1 MGKSYRT
8 YAARFICRIT
18 TFSFVPTPTQ
28 DRGLFSNRSGIFV
41 SKKEKNKQSQQ
52 RWVLTV
58 VCLSFGLSVMMSLVT
73 SVFVESAGLLVALL
87 SLIVLVML
95 GIITDVI
102 GTAVTSADE
111 QPFIAMA
118 SKRISG
124 AKQALR
130 LIRKAERVSSLLN
143 DVVGDIVGIIS
154 GSAGAVIAV
163 YLAGFGLQSAV
174 ASILT
179 TAFTSAFMIG
189 GKAYGK
195 GIAIENSAKIV
206 LFVGKIMAIFEKRGN
221 RKGARRNTRKKEKA
235 NREG

>member
-1 MGKSYRT
+1 M
-8 YAARFICRIT
+8 
-18 TFSFVPTPTQ
+18 
-28 DRGLFSNRSGIFV
+28 
-41 SKKEKNKQSQQ
+41 SKKEKARQSQK

-58 VCLSFGLSVMMSLVT
+58 VCLSFVLSLVMSFVT
-73 SVFVESAGLLVALL
+73 SIFVDSAGLLVALI
-87 SLIVLVML
+87 SLIVLVLL

-118 SKRISG
+118 SKRIPG

-130 LIRKAERVSSLLN
+130 LVRMAEKVSSLLN

-154 GSAGAVIAV
+154 GSAGAVIAI
-163 YLAGFGLQSAV
+163 YLTSFGIRSAV
-174 ASILT
+174 ASMLT

-195 GIAIENSAKIV
+195 GIAIENSSRIV
-206 LFVGKIMAIFEKRGN
+206 LSVGRMMAVFETKKR
-221 RKGARRNTRKKEKA
+221 RKQKKA
-235 NREG
+235 